1 MKELRYRIKVNDV
14 VIATFLNEYDRDIAQ
29 EALANAFE
37 DADLFIATEI
47 E

>member
-1 MKELRYRIKVNDV
+1 MEKFEYGIKADDI

-47 E
+47 K